1 MRLKQGTGE
10 VGRTCSGI
18 EAERNLSITKCEV
31 SSIIF
36 FFEQIRPYSSV
47 NCNRDILEIAIQF
60 EKIGDGGDMAIYIE
74 SKEVKKKKR

>member
-1 MRLKQGTGE
+1 MVSKLNEICQLE
-10 VGRTCSGI
+10 SV
-18 EAERNLSITKCEV
+18 KCHR
-31 SSIIF
+31 SYF